1 MKRILVTGASKG
13 IGYSTALKLANEG
26 HHVFA
31 VARSNTQL
39 AHLAAESYLGKITL
53 VVADLTQEE
62 DIRALVSA
70 LADVHSIDALINNAG
85 TLTNKPFMETSIDD
99 WLHQFNVNVL
109 ASVRLIKAL
118 KHKLKSGSHI
128 VNISSMGG
136 FQGSSKFPGLSA
148 YSSSKGALTIL
159 SECLST
165 EFSGDGIAVN
175 CLCLGAVQTEMLEE
189 AFPGYE
195 APTSPDEMAD
205 FIAHFAL
212 SAHSFFNGKVL
223 PVALNNPS

>member
-1 MKRILVTGASKG
+1 MKKIIVTGASKG
-13 IGYSTALKLANEG
+13 IGYSTALKLAEDGNQ
-26 HHVFA
+26 VFA
-31 VARSNTQL
+31 IARSEKNLKLL
-39 AHLAAESYLGKITL
+39 ASKASNGKIIPIA
-53 VVADLTQEE
+53 ADLTLDDGIEKINLTLSKI
-62 DIRALVSA
+62 D
-70 LADVHSIDALINNAG
+70 SIDALINNAG
-85 TLTNKPFMETSIDD
+85 ALINKTFLDTTIDD
-99 WLHQFNVNVL
+99 WLYQFNVNVI
-109 ASVRLIKAL
+109 SSIRLIKAL
-118 KHKLKSGSHI
+118 KSKLKPCSHI

-165 EFSGDGIAVN
+165 EFSKDNIAVN

-189 AFPGYE
+189 AFPGYS
-195 APTSPDEMAD
+195 APTSPDEMGA

-223 PVALNNPS
+223 PVALNNPE

>member
-13 IGYSTALKLANEG
+13 IGYSTALKLAQEG

-31 VARSNTQL
+31 VARSKAALND
-39 AHLAAESYLGKITL
+39 LAAESYLGKITPM
-53 VVADLTQEE
+53 VADLTQEDNIE
-62 DIRALVSA
+62 VLVSA
-70 LADVHSIDALINNAG
+70 LADVQSIDALINNAG
-85 TLTNKPFMETSIDD
+85 TLINKPFMETSIDD

-118 KHKLKSGSHI
+118 KIKLKSGCHI

-189 AFPGYE
+189 AFPGYK
-195 APTSPDEMAD
+195 APTNPIEMAD
-205 FIAHFAL
+205 FIAHFTL